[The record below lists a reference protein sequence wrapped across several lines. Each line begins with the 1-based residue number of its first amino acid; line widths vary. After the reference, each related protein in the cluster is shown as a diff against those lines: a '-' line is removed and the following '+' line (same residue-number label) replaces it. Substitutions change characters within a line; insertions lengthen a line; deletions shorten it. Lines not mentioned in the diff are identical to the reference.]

1 MKLKPK
7 ASLFGGIATYRG
19 WNIGYSDVLRTHYAH
34 NRADFD
40 DFIFG
45 SLRRLKVAIKARNI
59 AKPELD
65 PINDPKSKY
74 YQSNPFD
81 VNVAG
86 DLDGLMGNPK
96 GTEYTLVFENA
107 IDKAVDAAASALNVP
122 RRMIDT
128 SGYKPE
134 PQMQEYLGNE
144 R

>member
-7 ASLFGGIATYRG
+7 ARLFGGVATYRG
-19 WNIGYSDVLRTHYAH
+19 WNIGYSYVFRTHYAH

-74 YQSNPFD
+74 YRANPFD
-81 VNVAG
+81 VNVATG
-86 DLDGLMGNPK
+86 IGLDNIAGVLGFPPNQIDLI
-96 GTEYTLVFENA
+96 
-107 IDKAVDAAASALNVP
+107 IDSVADDVAAAVGVP
-122 RRMIDT
+122 ARM
-128 SGYKPE
+128 
-134 PQMQEYLGNE
+134 LRHE